1 MTSQAIRI
9 HVELDYED
17 MIANGYTKVV
27 AINLIAKEWLMTYE
41 EVNDIISA
49 YEQDMEDIDKLGDL
63 GEIL

>member
-17 MIANGYTKVV
+17 MLANGYTKVV